1 MARFTIVPLTSEHN
15 RKCFSCG
22 VDALDDYFHKQVSQD
37 MRRRVAACYVAVE
50 IETGKVAGF
59 YTLSAGSVP
68 LADVPEQLA
77 KRLPRYQA
85 VPVARLGR
93 LAVHMDYRQQ
103 RLGAA
108 LLWDSMMRSVRSELA
123 VFALIIDAK
132 DDQAISFY
140 HHHGFLALGSLPNQ
154 MIYPLTNMVSGV

>member
-1 MARFTIVPLTSEHN
+1 MARFTIMPLTSEHD
-15 RKCFSCG
+15 RKGFSCG
-22 VDALDDYFHKQVSQD
+22 VEALDNYFHKQVSQD
-37 MRRRVAACYVAVE
+37 MRRRVAACYVAVD
-50 IETGKVAGF
+50 IETDRIAGF

-68 LADVPEQLA
+68 LVDMPEQLA

-93 LAVHMDYRQQ
+93 LAVHTDYRQQ

-123 VFALIIDAK
+123 VFALIVDAK

-140 HHHGFLALGSLPNQ
+140 RHHGFIAFGSLPNQ
-154 MIYPLTNMVSGV
+154 MIYPLTNMAGGV

>member
-1 MARFTIVPLTSEHN
+1 MARFTIIPLTAEHD
-15 RKCFSCG
+15 RKYFSCG
-22 VDALDDYFHKQVSQD
+22 VEALDNYFHKQVSQD
-37 MRRRVAACYVAVE
+37 IRRRVAACYVAVD
-50 IETGKVAGF
+50 IETNRIAGF

-68 LADVPEQLA
+68 LVDMPEQLA

-93 LAVHMDYRQQ
+93 LAVHTDYRQQ

-123 VFALIIDAK
+123 VFALIVDAK
-132 DDQAISFY
+132 DEQASSFY
-140 HHHGFLALGSLPNQ
+140 HHHGFLAFGSLPNQ
-154 MIYPLTNMVSGV
+154 MIYPLTSNVIGV

>member
-1 MARFTIVPLTSEHN
+1 MDN
-15 RKCFSCG
+15 
-22 VDALDDYFHKQVSQD
+22 YFHKQVSQD
-37 MRRRVAACYVAVE
+37 IRRRVAACYVTVD
-50 IETGKVAGF
+50 IETNRIAGF

-68 LADVPEQLA
+68 LVDMPEQLA

-93 LAVHMDYRQQ
+93 LAVHTDYRQQ
-103 RLGAA
+103 RLGGA

-123 VFALIIDAK
+123 VFALIVDAK
-132 DDQAISFY
+132 DEQAISFY
-140 HHHGFLALGSLPNQ
+140 RHYGFLAFGSLPNQ

>member
-1 MARFTIVPLTSEHN
+1 MARFTIMPLTAEHD
-15 RKCFSCG
+15 RKGFSCR
-22 VDALDDYFHKQVSQD
+22 VEALDNYFHKQVSQD
-37 MRRRVAACYVAVE
+37 IRRRVAACYVPVD
-50 IETGKVAGF
+50 IETNRIAGF

-68 LADVPEQLA
+68 LVDMPEQLA

-93 LAVHMDYRQQ
+93 LAVHTDYRQQ
-103 RLGAA
+103 RLGGA

-123 VFALIIDAK
+123 VFALIVDAK
-132 DDQAISFY
+132 DEQAISFY
-140 HHHGFLALGSLPNQ
+140 RHYGFLAFGSLPNQ